1 MDPFTAYLFQ
11 QNPVATA
18 GICLIKSTL
27 AGFLSGLVF
36 RLLRQRNRVAATF
49 TAALVTPVVNTG
61 IFVLGCLLI
70 SGTLSGFMQANNI
83 GGSVVYF
90 LLIGCAGFNF
100 LFEAALNLILAP
112 ALGQLWHIA
121 AHRFGTAD

>member
-1 MDPFTAYLFQ
+1 MQDDFQ
-11 QNPVATA
+11 IVGARPRLPQPVRRAPWYR
-18 GICLIKSTL
+18 GKPL
-27 AGFLSGLVF
+27 
-36 RLLRQRNRVAATF
+36 
-49 TAALVTPVVNTG
+49 AALAFLTLL
-61 IFVLGCLLI
+61 VLGCLLI

-121 AHRFGTAD
+121 AHRFGTAN

>member
-1 MDPFTAYLFQ
+1 M
-11 QNPVATA
+11 
-18 GICLIKSTL
+18 
-27 AGFLSGLVF
+27 F
-36 RLLRQRNRVAATF
+36 RLLRHRNRVAATF

-70 SGTLSGFMQANNI
+70 SGTLNGYIQAH
-83 GGSVVYF
+83 GDGESVIYF

-121 AHRFGTAD
+121 AHRFGTAN

>member
-1 MDPFTAYLFQ
+1 
-11 QNPVATA
+11 
-18 GICLIKSTL
+18 
-27 AGFLSGLVF
+27 
-36 RLLRQRNRVAATF
+36 
-49 TAALVTPVVNTG
+49 
-61 IFVLGCLLI
+61 
-70 SGTLSGFMQANNI
+70 MQANNI
-83 GGSVVYF
+83 GGSVIYF